1 MGKRAA
7 YILLVF
13 SLLLVQFSGLHLHLC
28 TGEEKGLNHPS
39 AHYADGG
46 LLFGEHHPEDDS
58 DDLEASFPGST
69 FSSSTQA
76 QNQPDF
82 NFDFTWVLYAIPAV
96 ESPAASF
103 VYVVPHAFLQVPLPS
118 QPPDLP
124 PVRGPPSYS

>member
-82 NFDFTWVLYAIPAV
+82 NFDFTHSHVILLRRKH
-96 ESPAASF
+96 SPRRTLASREPTLR
-103 VYVVPHAFLQVPLPS
+103 VRSVV
-118 QPPDLP
+118 
-124 PVRGPPSYS
+124 G